1 MYTSLVYIY
10 TVGINNL
17 DENMWSLYPNPTRN
31 SITLNW
37 SSNLKVNTIRVMNVL
52 GEVIKTSSKVNGNST
67 TIDLSALPGGTYLVK
82 LATDKGILTKHV
94 LLKN

>member
-1 MYTSLVYIY
+1 
-10 TVGINNL
+10 
-17 DENMWSLYPNPTRN
+17 
-31 SITLNW
+31 
-37 SSNLKVNTIRVMNVL
+37 MNVL
-52 GEVIKTSSKVNGNST
+52 GEVIKTSSKVNGHST